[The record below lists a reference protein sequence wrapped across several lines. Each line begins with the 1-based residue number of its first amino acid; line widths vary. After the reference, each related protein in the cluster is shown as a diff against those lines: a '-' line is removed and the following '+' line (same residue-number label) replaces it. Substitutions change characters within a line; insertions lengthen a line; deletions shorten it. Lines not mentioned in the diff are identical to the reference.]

1 MGVFRYQAK
10 NLEGNLIDGK
20 LEANN
25 RSDVVQNLRERRYYP
40 ITIEEES
47 TSIMHQDIELFSKV
61 TLKELS
67 NFCRQFAFA
76 IQSGTPILRAIE
88 LTMEQCEGNKL
99 KEVLKR
105 AHAQVQRGRPLSEA
119 FKMEDDIPELMVHM
133 IQAGET
139 SGRLDYVMN
148 ELSNYYKKMYKQK
161 QKISSATMYPK
172 IVVVFSVI
180 IVTLLLIFIVPQ
192 FIENLLSTGGELPLP
207 TKILM
212 GISTFVKK
220 TWMLILAFGI
230 LAVGYKLYFLDRDPN
245 YQMMSGKRKISGKL
259 FGNINRQMI
268 AGRFANT
275 FAILSSSG
283 INIISA
289 LDISGKVL
297 ENKYVESKLMQAK
310 EDIKRGNQIGK
321 TLEDLGVFPIML
333 TQMITI
339 GEETGTM
346 EEILVKTS
354 EYYDGEVEAA
364 TEKLITMIE
373 PILIMGLAAV
383 VLVIILA
390 LILPMFNMYDAM
402 SAM

>member
-1 MGVFRYQAK
+1 MGVFKYQAK
-10 NLEGNLIDGK
+10 NLDGNLISGK
-20 LEANN
+20 LEASG
-25 RSDVVQNLRERRYYP
+25 RSEVVQSLRERMYYP
-40 ITIEEES
+40 MIIEEES
-47 TSIMHQDIELFSKV
+47 TSIMHQDIQFVGKV

-88 LTMEQCEGNKL
+88 LTMEQCEGKKL
-99 KEVLKR
+99 KGVLKR
-105 AHAQVQRGRPLSEA
+105 THAQVQRGRPLSDA
-119 FKMEDDIPELMVHM
+119 LKLEDDIPELMVYM
-133 IQAGET
+133 IQAGEA

-180 IVTLLLIFIVPQ
+180 IVTLLLVFIVPQ
-192 FIENLLSTGGELPLP
+192 FVANLLSTGGELPLP

-212 GISTFVKK
+212 GVSSFIKK
-220 TWMLILAFGI
+220 TWVLLAAFIILGI
-230 LAVGYKLYFLDRDPN
+230 GYKLYFLDRDPN
-245 YQMMSGKRKISGKL
+245 YQLISGKRKISGKL
-259 FGNINRQMI
+259 FGNINKQMI

-275 FAILSSSG
+275 FAILNSSG
-283 INIISA
+283 INVINA
-289 LDISGKVL
+289 LDIVGKVL
-297 ENKYVESKLMQAK
+297 ENKYVERKLIQAK
-310 EDIKRGNQIGK
+310 EDVKRGNQIGK
-321 TLEDLGVFPIML
+321 TIEDLNVFPQML

-339 GEETGTM
+339 GEETGTL
-346 EEILVKTS
+346 EEILIKTA

-373 PILIMGLAAV
+373 PMLIMGLAAG

-402 SAM
+402 NAM

>member
-10 NLEGNLIDGK
+10 NLDGNLIAGK
-20 LEANN
+20 LEASS
-25 RSDVVQNLRERRYYP
+25 RSEVVQNLRERRYYP

-47 TSIMHQDIELFSKV
+47 TSIMHQDIEFFSKV

-88 LTMEQCEGNKL
+88 LTMEQCEGKKL
-99 KEVLKR
+99 KEILKR
-105 AHAQVQRGRPLSEA
+105 THTQVQRGRPLSDA

-139 SGRLDYVMN
+139 SGRLDYVMS

-172 IVVVFSVI
+172 IVVVFAVV

-212 GISTFVKK
+212 AVSTFIKK
-220 TWMLILAFGI
+220 TWILILAFGI

-245 YQMMSGKRKISGKL
+245 YQVMSGKRKISGKL
-259 FGNINRQMI
+259 FGNINKQMI

-289 LDISGKVL
+289 LDISAKVL

-321 TLEDLGVFPIML
+321 TLEDLGIFPIML

-346 EEILVKTS
+346 EEILEKTS

-373 PILIMGLAAV
+373 PILIMGLAGV
-383 VLVIILA
+383 VLVIIMA

-402 SAM
+402 NAM